1 LNDEERAY
9 DRKSP
14 LAPPT
19 TDYIIRSL
27 KTIVPWA
34 FFGYSEYLKECWN
47 LHKEVFLNAVD
58 MRIKTIKK
66 AVDNK
71 KILYNLDGSIQIKE
85 SITLPTISVKFITD
99 TKGKAE
105 RVYEVKD

>member
-1 LNDEERAY
+1 
-9 DRKSP
+9 
-14 LAPPT
+14 
-19 TDYIIRSL
+19 
-27 KTIVPWA
+27 
-34 FFGYSEYLKECWN
+34 
-47 LHKEVFLNAVD
+47 